1 MQSKFRASLVPLCA
15 VLLWCVASERASAD
29 PSLNLSGG
37 TMLQTCFQGNC
48 FWNRWFCVDP
58 PQGDFE
64 LSVNGADANSTVN
77 LLVYSMYVCGQGCT
91 YWGLDDEYEIGT
103 TDGSGNFSST
113 TDPPESNN
121 LGANKVYVVINDQY
135 SNQAEYRLGTGS
147 PPCP

>member
-1 MQSKFRASLVPLCA
+1 MESKFRASLVPLCA
-15 VLLWCVASERASAD
+15 VLLWCVTAERASAD

-58 PQGDFE
+58 PEGDFE
-64 LSVNGADANSTVN
+64 LSVSGALADSTVT
-77 LLVYSMYVCGQGCT
+77 LKVYTMYSCGQGCT
-91 YWGLDDEYEIGT
+91 YWGQDSSTDIGT

-113 TDPPESNN
+113 TDPPEPDNP
-121 LGANKVYVVINDQY
+121 GVHKVYVVINGGW
-135 SNQAEYRLGTGS
+135 SNEAEYRLGVGS